1 MKIKKIGLFLF
12 FISFSSLLSS
22 EITFLSTKT
31 LQDEKAIQIVI
42 TINSTEE
49 IDKSDIS
56 IYEYQTASSIKDL
69 LFNLSLN
76 RENISQYNLSFE
88 KLKDSDSPYVLFTIE
103 IKESR
108 KDFFIFLSDDSYT
121 SVLQDETAEDSSFQ
135 IIEEEETSNELIILA
150 DEITTVWSM
159 AESLNYED
167 LSIYQVMWSI
177 FETNRT
183 AFIDDNINLI
193 RNDMDILVPELQSIR
208 EIDKSYA
215 KFSIR
220 EMIDANTFETEQ
232 MLTLVAPEPE
242 EIIEKGIEVN
252 QEKKI
257 KDFDIQNQEQAT
269 LDPQAIIESQTRI
282 IEIERNEE
290 IDISNEEINTGA
302 SILQLLIVSLMSL
315 LVGFLIAIF
324 LIRRN
329 SVTAKNELKT
339 DDAVSSMPRGL
350 SIKNDPFIQQFDL
363 AISLYEMKEYE
374 KTKTLLDEIIDK
386 AKNQKLI
393 QQAVDLRSKI

>member
-1 MKIKKIGLFLF
+1 MRIKKISFFLF
-12 FISFSSLLSS
+12 FIIFSSLLSS
-22 EITFLSTKT
+22 EITYLSSKT
-31 LQDEKAIQIVI
+31 YQDENAIQIVI
-42 TINSTEE
+42 SINSLEE

-56 IYEYQTASSIKDL
+56 IFEYQTSSSIKDS
-69 LFNLSLN
+69 LFNLSLS
-76 RENISQYNLSFE
+76 RENISEYNLSFE
-88 KLKDSDSPYVLFTIE
+88 KLKDTDSPYALFTIE
-103 IKESR
+103 IKDNR

-193 RNDMDILVPELQSIR
+193 RNDMDILVPELQSIT

-232 MLTLVAPEPE
+232 MLTLVAPESE
-242 EIIEKGIEVN
+242 EVIEKGIEVN
-252 QEKKI
+252 QEMKI

-290 IDISNEEINTGA
+290 IDISNEEINAGA
-302 SILQLLIVSLMSL
+302 SILQLLIVSLLSL
-315 LVGFLIAIF
+315 VVGFLIAVF

-329 SVTAKNELKT
+329 SVTAKTELKT

>member
-1 MKIKKIGLFLF
+1 MKIKKISFFLF
-12 FISFSSLLSS
+12 FIIFSSLLSS
-22 EITFLSTKT
+22 EITYLSSKT
-31 LQDEKAIQIVI
+31 FQDENAIQIVI
-42 TINSTEE
+42 SINSTEE
-49 IDKSDIS
+49 IDKTDIS
-56 IYEYQTASSIKDL
+56 IFEYQTSSSIKDS
-69 LFNLSLN
+69 LFNLSLS
-76 RENISQYNLSFE
+76 RENINEYNLSFE
-88 KLKDSDSPYVLFTIE
+88 KLKDSDSPYALFTIE
-103 IKESR
+103 IKDNR

-121 SVLQDETAEDSSFQ
+121 SILQNETAEDSSPQ
-135 IIEEEETSNELIILA
+135 ITEAEETYSDLVILA

-159 AESLNYED
+159 AKSLNYDD

-177 FETNRT
+177 FENNRD

-220 EMIDANTFETEQ
+220 EMIDTNTFETQQ

-242 EIIEKGIEVN
+242 AIIQEEIEVI
-252 QEKKI
+252 QEEKI
-257 KDFDIQNQEQAT
+257 ENFDIQNQERT
-269 LDPQAIIESQTRI
+269 TPDPQAIIESQTRI

-290 IDISNEEINTGA
+290 TEILNEEINSGVN
-302 SILQLLIVSLMSL
+302 ILQLLIVSLVSL
-315 LVGFLIAIF
+315 AVGFLIAIF

-329 SVTAKNELKT
+329 LVNAKSESKT
-339 DDAVSSMPRGL
+339 DDALSSMPKGL

-363 AISLYEMKEYE
+363 AITLYEMKDFE
-374 KTKTLLDEIIDK
+374 KAKTLLDEIIDK

-393 QQAVDLRSKI
+393 QQAIDLRSKI

>member
-1 MKIKKIGLFLF
+1 MKIKKISFFLF
-12 FISFSSLLSS
+12 FITFSSILSS
-22 EITFLSTKT
+22 EITYISSKT
-31 LQDEKAIQIVI
+31 FQDENAVQIVI
-42 TINSTEE
+42 SINSSEE

-56 IYEYQTASSIKDL
+56 IFEYQTSSSIKDS
-69 LFNLSLN
+69 LFNLSLSK
-76 RENISQYNLSFE
+76 ENISEYNLSFE
-88 KLKDSDSPYVLFTIE
+88 KLKDTDSPYALFTIE
-103 IKESR
+103 IQDNR

-121 SVLQDETAEDSSFQ
+121 SILQNETAEDSSPQ
-135 IIEEEETSNELIILA
+135 ITEAEETYSELVILA

-159 AESLNYED
+159 AKSLNYDD

-177 FETNRT
+177 FENNRD

-220 EMIDANTFETEQ
+220 EMIDTNTFETQQ
-232 MLTLVAPEPE
+232 MLTLVAPESEAIVE
-242 EIIEKGIEVN
+242 EEVEVIEE
-252 QEKKI
+252 EKI
-257 KDFDIQNQEQAT
+257 QDFDIQNQEQTT

-290 IDISNEEINTGA
+290 TEILNEEINSGVN
-302 SILQLLIVSLMSL
+302 ILQLLIVSLVSL
-315 LVGFLIAIF
+315 AVGFLIAIF

-329 SVTAKNELKT
+329 LVNAKSESKT
-339 DDAVSSMPRGL
+339 DDALSSMPKGL

-363 AISLYEMKEYE
+363 AITLYEMKDYE
-374 KTKTLLDEIIDK
+374 KAKTLLDEIIDK

-393 QQAVDLRSKI
+393 QQAIDLRSKI

>member
-252 QEKKI
+252 QEKEI
-257 KDFDIQNQEQAT
+257 KDFDIQNQEQAA
-269 LDPQAIIESQTRI
+269 LNPQAIIESQTRI

-315 LVGFLIAIF
+315 VVGFLIAIF

-329 SVTAKNELKT
+329 SVTAKNELKI

>member
-103 IKESR
+103 IKENR

-220 EMIDANTFETEQ
+220 EMIDVNTFETEQ

-269 LDPQAIIESQTRI
+269 SDPQAIIESQTRI

-290 IDISNEEINTGA
+290 IDISNEEINTVA

-329 SVTAKNELKT
+329 SVTAKNELKI

>member
-193 RNDMDILVPELQSIR
+193 RNDMDILVPELQSIT

-252 QEKKI
+252 QEKEI

-315 LVGFLIAIF
+315 VVGFLIAIF

-329 SVTAKNELKT
+329 SVTAKNELKI

>member
-1 MKIKKIGLFLF
+1 MKIKKISFFLF
-12 FISFSSLLSS
+12 FIIFSSLLSS
-22 EITFLSTKT
+22 EITYLSSKT
-31 LQDEKAIQIVI
+31 FQDQNAIQIVI
-42 TINSTEE
+42 SINSSEE

-56 IYEYQTASSIKDL
+56 IFEYQTSSSIKDS
-69 LFNLSLN
+69 LFNLSLS
-76 RENISQYNLSFE
+76 RENISEYNLSFE
-88 KLKDSDSPYVLFTIE
+88 KLKDTDSPYALFTIE
-103 IKESR
+103 IKDNR

-121 SVLQDETAEDSSFQ
+121 SILQNETVEVSSPQ
-135 IIEEEETSNELIILA
+135 IIEEEATYSELVILA

-159 AESLNYED
+159 AESLNYDD

-177 FETNRT
+177 FENNRG

-220 EMIDANTFETEQ
+220 EMIDTNTFETQQ

-242 EIIEKGIEVN
+242 AIIEQEIEVT
-252 QEKKI
+252 QEEKI
-257 KDFDIQNQEQAT
+257 QNFDIQNQEQTA

-290 IDISNEEINTGA
+290 IEISNEEINSGEN
-302 SILQLLIVSLMSL
+302 ILQLLIVSLVSL
-315 LVGFLIAIF
+315 AVGFLIAIF
-324 LIRRN
+324 LIKRN
-329 SVTAKNELKT
+329 SVTAKNESKS
-339 DDAVSSMPRGL
+339 DDALSSMPKGL

-363 AISLYEMKEYE
+363 AITLYEMKDYE
-374 KTKTLLDEIIDK
+374 KAKILLDEIIDK

>member
-1 MKIKKIGLFLF
+1 MKIKKISFFLF
-12 FISFSSLLSS
+12 FITFSSILSS
-22 EITFLSTKT
+22 EITYISSKT
-31 LQDEKAIQIVI
+31 FQDENAVQIVI
-42 TINSTEE
+42 SINSSEE

-56 IYEYQTASSIKDL
+56 IFEYQTSSSIKDS
-69 LFNLSLN
+69 LFNLSLSK
-76 RENISQYNLSFE
+76 ENISEYNLSFE
-88 KLKDSDSPYVLFTIE
+88 KLKDTDSPYALFTIE
-103 IKESR
+103 IQDNR

-121 SVLQDETAEDSSFQ
+121 SILQNETAEDSSPQ
-135 IIEEEETSNELIILA
+135 ITEAEETYSEQVILA

-159 AESLNYED
+159 AKSLNYDD

-177 FETNRT
+177 FENNRD

-220 EMIDANTFETEQ
+220 EMIDTNTFETQQ

-242 EIIEKGIEVN
+242 AIIQEEIEVI
-252 QEKKI
+252 QEEKI
-257 KDFDIQNQEQAT
+257 ENFDIQNQERT
-269 LDPQAIIESQTRI
+269 TPDPQAIIESQTRI

-290 IDISNEEINTGA
+290 TEILNEEINSGVN
-302 SILQLLIVSLMSL
+302 ILQLLIVSLVSL
-315 LVGFLIAIF
+315 VVGFLIAIF

-329 SVTAKNELKT
+329 LVNAKSESKT
-339 DDAVSSMPRGL
+339 DDALSSMPKGL

-363 AISLYEMKEYE
+363 AITLYEMKDYE
-374 KTKTLLDEIIDK
+374 KAKTLLDEIIDK

-393 QQAVDLRSKI
+393 QQAIDLRSKI

>member
-121 SVLQDETAEDSSFQ
+121 SVLQDEAAEDAGFQ

-177 FETNRT
+177 FETNRN

-220 EMIDANTFETEQ
+220 EMIDAKTFETEQ

-252 QEKKI
+252 QEKKVQ
-257 KDFDIQNQEQAT
+257 DFDIQNQEQAT

-315 LVGFLIAIF
+315 VVGFLIAIF

>member
-1 MKIKKIGLFLF
+1 MKIKKISFFLF
-12 FISFSSLLSS
+12 FIIFSSLLSS
-22 EITFLSTKT
+22 EITYLSSKT
-31 LQDEKAIQIVI
+31 FQDENAIQII
-42 TINSTEE
+42 ISINSTEE

-56 IYEYQTASSIKDL
+56 IFEYQTSSSIKDS
-69 LFNLSLN
+69 LFNLSLS
-76 RENISQYNLSFE
+76 RVNISEYNLSFE
-88 KLKDSDSPYVLFTIE
+88 KLKDTDTPYALFTIE
-103 IKESR
+103 IKDNR

-121 SVLQDETAEDSSFQ
+121 SILQNETVEVSSPQ
-135 IIEEEETSNELIILA
+135 IIEEEKPSNEIVILA
-150 DEITTVWSM
+150 DEISTVWSM
-159 AESLNYED
+159 AESLNYDD

-177 FETNRT
+177 FENNRG

-193 RNDMDILVPELQSIR
+193 RNDMDILIPELQSIR

-220 EMIDANTFETEQ
+220 EMIDTNTFETQQ

-242 EIIEKGIEVN
+242 AIIEQEIEVT
-252 QEKKI
+252 QEEKTQN
-257 KDFDIQNQEQAT
+257 FDIQNQEQTT

-290 IDISNEEINTGA
+290 IEISNGEINSGVN
-302 SILQLLIVSLMSL
+302 ILQLLIVSLVSL
-315 LVGFLIAIF
+315 AVGFLIAIF
-324 LIRRN
+324 LIKRN
-329 SVTAKNELKT
+329 LVTAKNESKT
-339 DDAVSSMPRGL
+339 DDALSSMPKGL

-363 AISLYEMKEYE
+363 AITLYEMKDYE
-374 KTKTLLDEIIDK
+374 KAKILLDEIIDK

>member
-31 LQDEKAIQIVI
+31 LQDEKAIQIAI

-193 RNDMDILVPELQSIR
+193 RNDMDILVPELQSIT

-242 EIIEKGIEVN
+242 ENIEKGIEVN

-329 SVTAKNELKT
+329 SVTVKNELKT
-339 DDAVSSMPRGL
+339 DYAVSSMPRGL

-363 AISLYEMKEYE
+363 AISFYEMKEYE
-374 KTKTLLDEIIDK
+374 KTKALLDEIIDK

>member
-1 MKIKKIGLFLF
+1 MKVKKISFFLF
-12 FISFSSLLSS
+12 FIIFSSLLSS
-22 EITFLSTKT
+22 EITYLSSKT
-31 LQDEKAIQIVI
+31 FQDENAIQII
-42 TINSTEE
+42 ISINSTEE

-56 IYEYQTASSIKDL
+56 IFEYQTSSSIKDS
-69 LFNLSLN
+69 LFNLNLS
-76 RENISQYNLSFE
+76 RVNISEYNLSFE
-88 KLKDSDSPYVLFTIE
+88 KLKDTDTPYALFTIE
-103 IKESR
+103 IKDNR

-121 SVLQDETAEDSSFQ
+121 SILQNETVEVSSPQ
-135 IIEEEETSNELIILA
+135 IIEEEKPSNEIVILA

-159 AESLNYED
+159 AESLNYDD

-177 FETNRT
+177 FENNRG

-193 RNDMDILVPELQSIR
+193 RNDMDILIPELQSIR

-220 EMIDANTFETEQ
+220 EMIDTNTFETQQ

-242 EIIEKGIEVN
+242 AIIEQEIEVT
-252 QEKKI
+252 QEEKTQN
-257 KDFDIQNQEQAT
+257 FDIQNQEQTT

-290 IDISNEEINTGA
+290 IEISNEEINSGEN
-302 SILQLLIVSLMSL
+302 ILQLLIVSLVSL
-315 LVGFLIAIF
+315 AVGFLIAIF
-324 LIRRN
+324 LIKRN
-329 SVTAKNELKT
+329 SVTAKNESKS
-339 DDAVSSMPRGL
+339 DDALLSMPKGL

-363 AISLYEMKEYE
+363 AITLYEMKDYE
-374 KTKTLLDEIIDK
+374 KAKILLDEIIDK

>member
-31 LQDEKAIQIVI
+31 LQDEKAIQVAI
-42 TINSTEE
+42 TINSSEE

-56 IYEYQTASSIKDL
+56 IYEYQTASSIKDF

-76 RENISQYNLSFE
+76 RENTSQYNLSFE

-121 SVLQDETAEDSSFQ
+121 SVLQDETAEDASFQ
-135 IIEEEETSNELIILA
+135 IIEEEGISSELIILA

-302 SILQLLIVSLMSL
+302 SILQLSIVSLMSL
-315 LVGFLIAIF
+315 VVGFLIAIF

-329 SVTAKNELKT
+329 SVTSKNELKT

>member
-121 SVLQDETAEDSSFQ
+121 SVLQDEAAEDASFQ

-232 MLTLVAPEPE
+232 MLTLVASEPE

-269 LDPQAIIESQTRI
+269 LNPQAIIESQTRI

-302 SILQLLIVSLMSL
+302 SILQLLMVSLLSL
-315 LVGFLIAIF
+315 LAGFLIAIF

-329 SVTAKNELKT
+329 SVTAKTELKK

-374 KTKTLLDEIIDK
+374 KTKTLLDEIINK

>member
-1 MKIKKIGLFLF
+1 MKIKKISLFLF
-12 FISFSSLLSS
+12 CISFSSLLSS

-31 LQDEKAIQIVI
+31 LQDEKAIQVVI

-269 LDPQAIIESQTRI
+269 LNPQAIIESQTRI

-302 SILQLLIVSLMSL
+302 SILQLLMVSLLSL
-315 LVGFLIAIF
+315 LAGFLIAIF

-329 SVTAKNELKT
+329 SVTAKTELKK

>member
-269 LDPQAIIESQTRI
+269 LNPQAIIESQTRI

-302 SILQLLIVSLMSL
+302 SILQLLMVSLLSL
-315 LVGFLIAIF
+315 LAGFLIAIF

-329 SVTAKNELKT
+329 SVTAKTELKK

-374 KTKTLLDEIIDK
+374 KTKTLLDEIINK

>member
-1 MKIKKIGLFLF
+1 MKIKKISFFLF
-12 FISFSSLLSS
+12 FIIFSSLLSS
-22 EITFLSTKT
+22 EITYLSSKT
-31 LQDEKAIQIVI
+31 FQDENAIQII
-42 TINSTEE
+42 ISINSTEE

-56 IYEYQTASSIKDL
+56 IFEYQTSSSIKDS
-69 LFNLSLN
+69 LFNLSLSRVN
-76 RENISQYNLSFE
+76 FSEYNLSFE
-88 KLKDSDSPYVLFTIE
+88 KLKDTDTPYALFTIE
-103 IKESR
+103 IKDNR

-121 SVLQDETAEDSSFQ
+121 SILQNETVEVSSPQ
-135 IIEEEETSNELIILA
+135 IIEEEKPSNEIVILA

-159 AESLNYED
+159 AESLNYDD

-177 FETNRT
+177 FENNRG

-193 RNDMDILVPELQSIR
+193 RNDMDILIPELQSIR

-220 EMIDANTFETEQ
+220 EMIDTNTFETQQ

-242 EIIEKGIEVN
+242 AIIEQEIEVT
-252 QEKKI
+252 QEEKTQN
-257 KDFDIQNQEQAT
+257 FDIQNQEQTT

-290 IDISNEEINTGA
+290 IEISNGEINSGVN
-302 SILQLLIVSLMSL
+302 ILQLLIVSLVSL
-315 LVGFLIAIF
+315 AVGFLIAIF
-324 LIRRN
+324 LIKRN
-329 SVTAKNELKT
+329 LVTAKNETKP
-339 DDAVSSMPRGL
+339 DDALSSMPKGL

-363 AISLYEMKEYE
+363 AITLYEMKDYE
-374 KTKTLLDEIIDK
+374 KAKILLDEIIDK